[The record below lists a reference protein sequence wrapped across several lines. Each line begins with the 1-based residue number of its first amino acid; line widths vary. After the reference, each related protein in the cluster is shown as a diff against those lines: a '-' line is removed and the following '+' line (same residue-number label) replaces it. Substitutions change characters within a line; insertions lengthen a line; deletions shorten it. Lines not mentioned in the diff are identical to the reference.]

1 MSKKKNQQNQQR
13 QSLSGQGQGFE
24 EELRP
29 PLSDGKKFL
38 LTLLILIPSTFLF
51 FYATGMWEVQ
61 VLQDGRIV
69 RDSLDEI
76 AVAMSIC
83 FGLFGI
89 IIVNTF
95 L

>member
-1 MSKKKNQQNQQR
+1 MSKKKQQQQQQR
-13 QSLSGQGQGFE
+13 QGLSGQQGFE

-38 LTLLILIPSTFLF
+38 LTLLILIPSIFLF
-51 FYATGMWEVQ
+51 FYSTGMWEVE
-61 VLQDGRIV
+61 VLKDGRIV
-69 RDSLDEI
+69 RDSLDDI
-76 AVAMSIC
+76 AVAMSIM

>member
-1 MSKKKNQQNQQR
+1 MSKKKNQQQQQR

-29 PLSDGKKFL
+29 PLTDGKKFL
-38 LTLLILIPSTFLF
+38 LTVMILIPSVFLF
-51 FYATGMWEVQ
+51 FYATGMWDVAVEN
-61 VLQDGRIV
+61 GRII
-69 RDSLDEI
+69 RDTMDDI
-76 AVAMSIC
+76 AVAVSLCIAI
-83 FGLFGI
+83 FAI